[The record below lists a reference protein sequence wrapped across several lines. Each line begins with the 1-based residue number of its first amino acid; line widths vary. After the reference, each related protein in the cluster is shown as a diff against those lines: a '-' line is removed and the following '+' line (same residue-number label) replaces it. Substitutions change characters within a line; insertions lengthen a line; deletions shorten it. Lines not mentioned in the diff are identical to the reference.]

1 MLRQI
6 HRVAGVVGMA
16 GRYHKLALICFLSL
30 EAAEKVYHSRTIAA
44 AGAGELGDEYTLPEG
59 EAERLRVFRKARN
72 LQ

>member
-6 HRVAGVVGMA
+6 HRVVGVIGMA
-16 GRYHKLALICFLSL
+16 GRYHKLALICFLLL
-30 EAAEKVYHSRTIAA
+30 ETAEKLYHSGAIATT
-44 AGAGELGDEYTLPEG
+44 GSGELGDEDALLEG